1 MLDEV
6 VAVGGSEEERVASQP
21 FPIAAKQERAQ
32 LDATQTYFED
42 WFRLGTFLAKVL
54 CAGRS
59 ACQERGCLRSISLP
73 TDNEIQFKW
82 YHVTF
87 SEEAI

>member
-1 MLDEV
+1 
-6 VAVGGSEEERVASQP
+6 
-21 FPIAAKQERAQ
+21 
-32 LDATQTYFED
+32 
-42 WFRLGTFLAKVL
+42 LAKVL

-73 TDNEIQFKW
+73 TDNDI
-82 YHVTF
+82 HVTWFHGTF